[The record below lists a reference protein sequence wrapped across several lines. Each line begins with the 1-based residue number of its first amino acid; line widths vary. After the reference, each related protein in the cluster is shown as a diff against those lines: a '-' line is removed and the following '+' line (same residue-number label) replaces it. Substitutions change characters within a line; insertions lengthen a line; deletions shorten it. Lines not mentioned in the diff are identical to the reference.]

1 MINTDKDEELIKLAP
16 EILAAIEGIRERVL
30 ENIRK
35 SKKYHEMLLKRE
47 AEE

>member
-1 MINTDKDEELIKLAP
+1 MIDTDKDEELIKLAP
-16 EILAAIEGIRERVL
+16 EILAAVEGIRERVI

-35 SKKYHEMLLKRE
+35 SSEYLEMFWKEE